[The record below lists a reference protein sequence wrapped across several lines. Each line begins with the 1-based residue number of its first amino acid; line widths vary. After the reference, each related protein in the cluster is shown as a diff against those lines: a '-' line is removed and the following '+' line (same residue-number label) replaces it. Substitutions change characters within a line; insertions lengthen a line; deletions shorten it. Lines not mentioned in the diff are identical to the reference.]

1 LTSTL
6 RSSASGFTLIEVMV
20 VVTIAAV
27 LLTMGAPELA
37 EFLAEQRVRT
47 MTCDLASEISF
58 ARAKAVET
66 SRRVYMEKT
75 GVSWLNGWRIYADL
89 NDNGTYDAGE
99 ELKTTEAVPHGTM
112 YTCSTV
118 ADFATNIIFR
128 PDGRIVRTSASTA
141 NDGIY
146 VVDTRNNVNVCDN
159 KVRAVLFGLSGRVS
173 TTIFKNTAACPG
185 VVPPC

>member
-1 LTSTL
+1 
-6 RSSASGFTLIEVMV
+6 MV

-47 MTCDLASEISF
+47 MTSDLASEISF

-159 KVRAVLFGLSGRVS
+159 KYARYYLDCRAVSARRYLRIQRPV
-173 TTIFKNTAACPG
+173 PG
-185 VVPPC
+185 WCRHADARLHRH